1 VELVEFLQ
9 AGPPPAI
16 PVPVMVDQPFW
27 ADRLHRLGVAPHP
40 LPAHDL
46 TADAL
51 ADALRSCV
59 DEPRY
64 RRRAAE
70 LARRIR
76 AEDGAAPVLALIA
89 RLTA

>member
-1 VELVEFLQ
+1 
-9 AGPPPAI
+9 
-16 PVPVMVDQPFW
+16 MVDQPFW

-46 TADAL
+46 TADAF
-51 ADALRSCV
+51 AGALRSCV
-59 DEPRY
+59 NEPPY
-64 RRRAAE
+64 RRAAAE

-89 RLTA
+89 RLAA